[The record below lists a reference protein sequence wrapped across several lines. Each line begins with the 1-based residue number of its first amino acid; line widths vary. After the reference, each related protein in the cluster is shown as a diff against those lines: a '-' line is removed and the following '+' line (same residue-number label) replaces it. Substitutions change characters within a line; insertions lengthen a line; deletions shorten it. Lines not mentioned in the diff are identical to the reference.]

1 MNNRKTV
8 VILLALLLAA
18 VVIVPMLSATGDSE
32 SGDKSDDIMSDSLV
46 NQTSTIHGETIPA
59 IQWVNHQID
68 GSKVNKPL
76 TREEFL
82 SVNREYIDFLEKTVG
97 KESADQYVNDTLSQ
111 RLADISNITN
121 EQR

>member
-1 MNNRKTV
+1 MNTRKNV
-8 VILLALLLAA
+8 VILLALLFAA
-18 VVIVPMLSATGDSE
+18 VAIMPMLSATGDSE
-32 SGDKSDDIMSDSLV
+32 SDDIMSDSLV
-46 NQTSTIHGETIPA
+46 NQTTTLKGEKLPA

-82 SVNREYIDFLEKTVG
+82 SVNREYIDYLEKTFG
-97 KESADQYVNDTLSQ
+97 KESADKYVNDTLSE

>member
-1 MNNRKTV
+1 MNNRKNV

-18 VVIVPMLSATGDSE
+18 VAIMPMFRATGDSE
-32 SGDKSDDIMSDSLV
+32 SDDKPDDIMSDSLV
-46 NQTSTIHGETIPA
+46 NQATTINGETIPE

-68 GSKVNKPL
+68 GSKVNKSL

-82 SVNREYIDFLEKTVG
+82 SVNREYIEYLEKTVG
-97 KESADQYVNDTLSQ
+97 KESADKYVNYTLSK
-111 RLADISNITN
+111 RLADISTMTN